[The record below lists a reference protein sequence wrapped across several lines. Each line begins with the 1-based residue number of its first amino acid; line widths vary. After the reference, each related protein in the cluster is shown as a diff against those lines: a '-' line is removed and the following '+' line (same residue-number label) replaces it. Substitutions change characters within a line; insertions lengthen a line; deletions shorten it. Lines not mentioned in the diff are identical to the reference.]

1 VVRILHSPTIYSKE
15 IKMDT
20 SKWKSV
26 AVSIDN
32 YKALRKMAEDNDRSV
47 SKQLAHLIK
56 QHLSK
61 DAA

>member
-1 VVRILHSPTIYSKE
+1 
-15 IKMDT
+15 MDT

-32 YKALRKMAEDNDRSV
+32 YKALQKMEEDNDRSV